1 LQFICG
7 CDATQQL
14 QEVMTGHSNYDM
26 TLSKVYAPLRKLR
39 TRDYVLRTTMMISLL
54 HHMSP
59 CRLVYKLQ
67 GFGGAC
73 SIFRVNS
80 TRTTFKMDAT
90 SPSTQ
95 YTRRCIPR
103 DGNRICKPHQI
114 LFGFDVCSSVH
125 LGNICR

>member
-1 LQFICG
+1 LPCICG

-14 QEVMTGHSNYDM
+14 QEVMTDHSKYDM
-26 TLSKVYAPLRKLR
+26 TLSKVYARLRKLR
-39 TRDYVLRTTMMISLL
+39 TRDYALRTMMMISL
-54 HHMSP
+54 HHMTP
-59 CRLVYKLQ
+59 CKLMYKLQ

-80 TRTTFKMDAT
+80 RGTTFKLDAT

-95 YTRRCIPR
+95 YTRRCIPG

-114 LFGFDVCSSVH
+114 LYGFDVSGSVH
-125 LGNICR
+125 VGNICV